1 MQRQFPAKFVGFLLG
16 TAALALL
23 VALYFG
29 AYPLPGINNHA
40 VANVFL
46 WIAFGT
52 CAATLLE
59 LAVIY
64 FPGVTGP
71 QSALLILLLILLG
84 IEGWAGRAGFSHW
97 ADANHPQQG
106 TAASGSPAH
115 VLSGSFGQLP
125 DAPPPPPTKN
135 RSHSNITLPDI
146 DLPNIELP
154 TIPGP
159 HIQHNENRNTPD
171 TGPPMSKAAINPEPC
186 GSRPSPGCDPPKL
199 PTITLP
205 QRNII
210 RDAMKPYAGLRFT
223 LLREDPTEDSD
234 QYADQIEAALLDAGL
249 INSIDRNIPANGRND
264 PAGVSLIVGS
274 KASDAA
280 GRMSS
285 AMHKAGL
292 TRFFPPI
299 SQTAQPE
306 SFQIII
312 APNH

>member
-29 AYPLPGINNHA
+29 AFPLPGINNHA

-71 QSALLILLLILLG
+71 QSALLLLLLILLG
-84 IEGWAGRAGFSHW
+84 IEGWAGRTAFSHW
-97 ADANHPQQG
+97 ADANHPQQA
-106 TAASGSPAH
+106 TATSGSPTH
-115 VLSGSFGQLP
+115 VLPGNFGQQP
-125 DAPPPPPTKN
+125 DPVGPTKDS
-135 RSHSNITLPDI
+135 SHSKITLPHI
-146 DLPNIELP
+146 ELPNIEVP

-159 HIQHNENRNTPD
+159 HIQHENRNTRD
-171 TGPPMSKAAINPEPC
+171 TTDLPMAKPAIKPEPC
-186 GSRPSPGCDPPKL
+186 GHRASPGCDPPKL
-199 PTITLP
+199 PKITLP
-205 QRNII
+205 QRDII

-223 LLREDPTEDSD
+223 LLREDPTQESD
-234 QYADQIEAALLDAGL
+234 EYADQIEAALLDAGL
-249 INSIDRNIPANGRND
+249 INSIDRNIPSNGRND
-264 PAGVSLIVGS
+264 PAGVSMIVGS
-274 KASDAA
+274 KALDAA
-280 GRMSS
+280 ARMSS
-285 AMHKAGL
+285 AMRKAGL
-292 TRFFPPI
+292 IRFFPPI
-299 SQTAQPE
+299 SQTSQPE
-306 SFQIII
+306 TFQIII